1 MNNFEERYTAW
12 LDGALDAAEREKFEA
27 GLPDHAAARVEATEW
42 AKLRGLLR
50 ETIVPAP
57 MPHADFLN
65 SQVLAAIHSE
75 TPKAESAGA
84 SGARN
89 WFSAGRLAWAGAFL
103 LAVAAGLSFV
113 LVPRNGGAP
122 TESQFISQVVDARS
136 SDPKLG
142 AYAFAAPGGKGA
154 VLWVTDAGFIPANE
168 RIK

>member
-1 MNNFEERYTAW
+1 MKNFEERYTAW
-12 LDGALDAAEREKFEA
+12 LDGALDEAERESFEA
-27 GLPDHAAARVEATEW
+27 TLPDGEAARAEAANW
-42 AKLRGLLR
+42 NLLRGLLR
-50 ETIVPAP
+50 ESVVPSA

-65 SQVLAAIHSE
+65 SQVLAAIDRE
-75 TPKAESAGA
+75 KPPVAAGRA
-84 SGARN
+84 TERG

-113 LVPRNGGAP
+113 VVPRNGGAP

-154 VLWVTDAGFIPANE
+154 VLWVTDAGYIPANE